1 MIKKSQRERKI
12 LPTWEFTARGE
23 EGEEGEGHGALQ
35 APFTMLLPSL
45 SISRLEIP
53 SIFFSLPLPFFFI
66 FFQSLVKLNAKLK
79 PMLDSVAVNRGKWEE
94 LHQKR
99 LPSQAA
105 SSTSFSS
112 SFTVSLKDIN

>member
-1 MIKKSQRERKI
+1 MVQFR
-12 LPTWEFTARGE
+12 L
-23 EGEEGEGHGALQ
+23 
-35 APFTMLLPSL
+35 LLPCYSLVCPSADWKYHQYFSL
-45 SISRLEIP
+45 SP
-53 SIFFSLPLPFFFI
+53 SLFFFI

-99 LPSQAA
+99 LPSQAE